1 VRFLVLIFTRAGGF
15 TATAP
20 PSEGVQTLD
29 FSRTPPNG
37 YTLSMG
43 PRVKICGVTS
53 LRDAE
58 AAVDAGADLLG
69 FRGDAHGPRSI
80 GPEEVAAIAARL
92 PEHIVRVGVFD
103 RAPDPRWQRAGPEA
117 FGVFHQIQYYDDAL
131 WAETVREN
139 WPMERKIKAFH
150 IGSDRDLRA
159 VANFSG
165 TVQTYLLNI
174 NSPAPPGYPDGDA
187 FGWELARETHQYGKK
202 LILAGGLTP
211 ENVARAI
218 ARALPYAVDVTVG
231 VEVEPG
237 VKDAAKMG
245 AFVRAVR
252 QGL

>member
-1 VRFLVLIFTRAGGF
+1 MGILFL
-15 TATAP
+15 
-20 PSEGVQTLD
+20 
-29 FSRTPPNG
+29 
-37 YTLSMG
+37 MG

-58 AAVDAGADLLG
+58 AAVDAGADMLG
-69 FRGDAHGPRSI
+69 FRGDAHGPRSV
-80 GPEEVAAIAARL
+80 GPDEVAAIAARL

-139 WPMERKIKAFH
+139 WPMGRKIKAFH

-174 NSPAPPGYPDGDA
+174 NARAPANYPDGDA

-202 LILAGGLTP
+202 IILAGGLTP

-231 VEVEPG
+231 VESEPG
-237 VKDAAKMG
+237 IKDAAKLR
-245 AFVRAVR
+245 AFIRAV
-252 QGL
+252 QGV